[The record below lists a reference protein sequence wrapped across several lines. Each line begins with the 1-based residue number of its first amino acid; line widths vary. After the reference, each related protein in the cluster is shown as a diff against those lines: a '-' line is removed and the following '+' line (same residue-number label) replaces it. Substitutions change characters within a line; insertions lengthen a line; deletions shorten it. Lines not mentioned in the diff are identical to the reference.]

1 MALGIVRRFGMVRIT
16 ADGAPHA
23 AQAGAC
29 RVVVKPTGLD
39 GHLVL
44 HGSMCRSELR
54 ATGSPPSGSALQL
67 YDFRNGGPWVLN
79 RTKQDLEAA
88 GCYKG
93 ATVVVSCA
101 LRSREASGA
110 FLAPTSALL
119 PATCAVCA

>member
-1 MALGIVRRFGMVRIT
+1 
-16 ADGAPHA
+16 
-23 AQAGAC
+23 
-29 RVVVKPTGLD
+29 
-39 GHLVL
+39 
-44 HGSMCRSELR
+44 MCRSELR